1 MIKVLVIIFIMLLC
15 GWVSGEN
22 ALYLDLTLL
31 GPLPFEEEM
40 VDPDRDDIIIDVNPA
55 AVDLLISSLNEKD
68 AAVRSQAAWALG
80 DIGEQKSGDL
90 NRKIVIALNTVMK
103 DTNPDVRVTAVSA
116 LAKIGGD
123 EVVRVIIN
131 SIKDGTSALE
141 DEDVRVRREAA
152 RALIRLKAEDGVR
165 GLIESLNDHDYLVQK
180 YAILALGAIGR
191 EEAIEPLKKTFSSG
205 GSILKPEIIS
215 ALARIGKKEAIPFIV
230 SALLDSDPPTKGEA
244 CLALGHL
251 EASEDM
257 DSLLASLKDGHF
269 YVRRSAV
276 WSIGKL
282 RTNTDKSIHELISML
297 EDGDASVRLQTC
309 ITLAE
314 LKTEP
319 ALKPLEKR
327 LADDDKFVRRSAAR
341 AMVDI
346 GGSAI
351 EVLMSSL
358 TSENILSHQE
368 SAWALGYMA
377 GIGGKV
383 SVPPLLNWLKDKDT
397 ILRRNTAWALG
408 KIKDIYSVDAL
419 LESLSDNDTEVR
431 RNSAWALGEVR
442 EKNALPGLIEHL
454 SDEARVV
461 RAESARALGKI
472 KDVAALEPLLKTLVR
487 VEKEHASIRRES
499 AWALGELKDSK
510 AVPALIRAGTEKTI
524 PTQMGMVFDDSMVR
538 CQAVLALGKI
548 GVIEAVEPLEKC
560 LSNSKET
567 PPLVLRKVLAEI
579 LTTMTGR
586 EYTYQKDHR
595 EKTYFIEPI
604 L

>member
-1 MIKVLVIIFIMLLC
+1 MIRVLIIIFIMLLC
-15 GWVSGEN
+15 GWVSGEDS
-22 ALYLDLTLL
+22 LYPDLTLP

-40 VDPDRDDIIIDVNPA
+40 IEPDRDDIIIDVNPA

-68 AAVRSQAAWALG
+68 PAVRSQAAWALG

-103 DTNPDVRVTAVSA
+103 DANPDVRVTAVSA

-123 EVVRVIIN
+123 EAVRGIIN
-131 SIKDGTSALE
+131 SIK

-152 RALIRLKAEDGVR
+152 RALIRLKPEDGVSP
-165 GLIESLNDHDYLVQK
+165 LIESLNDHDYLVQK
-180 YAILALGAIGR
+180 YDILALGAIGR

-215 ALARIGKKEAIPFIV
+215 ALARIGKKEVIPFIM

-251 EASEDM
+251 EASEGM
-257 DSLLASLKDGHF
+257 DSLLTSLKDGHF

-297 EDGDASVRLQTC
+297 EDEDASVRLQTC

-314 LKTEP
+314 LEAEP

-341 AMVDI
+341 AIVDI

-383 SVPPLLNWLKDKDT
+383 SAPPLLNSLKDKDT
-397 ILRRNTAWALG
+397 ILRRNTTWALG
-408 KIKDIYSVDAL
+408 KIKALYSVDAL
-419 LESLSDNDTEVR
+419 LESLSDNDIEVR

-442 EKNALPGLIEHL
+442 EKNALHGLI
-454 SDEARVV
+454 
-461 RAESARALGKI
+461 
-472 KDVAALEPLLKTLVR
+472 
-487 VEKEHASIRRES
+487 
-499 AWALGELKDSK
+499 
-510 AVPALIRAGTEKTI
+510 
-524 PTQMGMVFDDSMVR
+524 
-538 CQAVLALGKI
+538 
-548 GVIEAVEPLEKC
+548 
-560 LSNSKET
+560 
-567 PPLVLRKVLAEI
+567 
-579 LTTMTGR
+579 
-586 EYTYQKDHR
+586 
-595 EKTYFIEPI
+595 
-604 L
+604 

>member
-1 MIKVLVIIFIMLLC
+1 MKGKYAFVLSLILFVAITCNLGF
-15 GWVSGEN
+15 GEE
-22 ALYLDLTLL
+22 ALYPNLTLP

-40 VDPDRDDIIIDVNPA
+40 VEPDSEDIIIDVNPA

-68 AAVRSQAAWALG
+68 PAVRSQAAWALG

-90 NRKIVIALNTVMK
+90 NRKIVIALDMALK
-103 DTNPDVRVTAVSA
+103 DTNPDVRVTVVSA
-116 LAKIGGD
+116 LAKIEGD
-123 EVVRVIIN
+123 EAVRGIIN
-131 SIKDGTSALE
+131 SLK

-152 RALIRLKAEDGVR
+152 RALIRLKAENGVR
-165 GLIESLNDHDYLVQK
+165 GLIESLNDHDYLIQK

-191 EEAIEPLKKTFSSG
+191 EEAIEPLKKLFSSG
-205 GSILKPEIIS
+205 KSILRPEIIS
-215 ALARIGKKEAIPFIV
+215 ALARIGKKEVIPFIV

-251 EASEDM
+251 EAYEEM
-257 DSLLASLKDGHF
+257 DSLLASLKNRHF

-276 WSIGKL
+276 WSLSKL
-282 RTNTDKSIHELISML
+282 GTNTDKSIQELISIL
-297 EDGDASVRLQTC
+297 EDEDASVRLQTC
-309 ITLAE
+309 RTLAE
-314 LKTEP
+314 LKAEP

-341 AMVDI
+341 AIVDI

-358 TSENILSHQE
+358 TSENILSQRE

-383 SVPPLLNWLKDKDT
+383 SVPPLLNSLKDKDT
-397 ILRRNTAWALG
+397 ILRRNTAWAFG
-408 KIKDIYSVDAL
+408 RIKDIYSVDAL
-419 LESLSDNDTEVR
+419 LEALSDNDTEVR

-472 KDVAALEPLLKTLVR
+472 RDVAALEPLLKTLAR
-487 VEKEHASIRRES
+487 VGKEHASIRRES

-510 AVPALIRAGTEKTI
+510 AVPALLRAGTEKTI
-524 PTQMGMVFDDSMVR
+524 PTQMGMAFDDSQVR
-538 CQAVLALGKI
+538 CQAVLALRKI
-548 GVIEAVEPLEKC
+548 GAIEAVEPLGKC

-567 PPLVLRKVLAEI
+567 PPLVLRKVLAEV
-579 LTTMTGR
+579 LTAMTGK
-586 EYTYQKDHR
+586 EYTYQNDHR